1 MDLGNLKLFH
11 AMKENMDWLSQRQRV
26 ISQNIANAD
35 TPNYEVKDLKTLDF
49 KKVISELN
57 DRSLSNGTKAIS
69 LTLTNEAQIK
79 GTLATGGF
87 KTKRMNREF
96 ETTITGNGVKLE
108 DQAFKMSQTSDAYKL
123 STQLYKKYT
132 DLMRMAVK
140 GTQG

>member
-1 MDLGNLKLFH
+1 MDLSNLKLFH

-26 ISQNIANAD
+26 IAQNIANAD
-35 TPNYEVKDLKTLDF
+35 TPNYEVKDLKALDF
-49 KKVISELN
+49 RNVINELN
-57 DRSLSNGTKAIS
+57 THTLRNSTKAIS

-79 GTLATGGF
+79 GTLPTEGF
-87 KTKRMNREF
+87 KTKRLNREF

-132 DLMRMAVK
+132 DLMRLAVK